1 MTFVQKIPQAQFV
14 HIPTPGSKVWATVNG
29 ERLLCE
35 YRGGVQILG
44 RLPKDRRYK
53 VWNGKLENG
62 FAWIDAADLEPVEEE
77 AKAA

>member
-1 MTFVQKIPQAQFV
+1 MAFVQKISQAQFV
-14 HIPTPGSKVWATVNG
+14 HVPTPGSKVWATING

-35 YRGGVQILG
+35 YRGGVQVLD

-53 VWNGKLENG
+53 LWNEKLENG
-62 FAWIDAADLEPVEEE
+62 FAWIDAADIELEEEE